1 MDFQILSGTYIRPF
15 LEYANQVVHS
25 GRTKAVPLIV
35 LARRAATRMVAGLK
49 SRSRCLITYPWSTV
63 ASERTYFLLT
73 PCFSPLTQ
81 QIHGGDV
88 VRKFSS
94 SEHTHSLDK
103 IFSYFGCWL
112 REISSL
118 RLLSTLLLE
127 SSLKHYWTF
136 ALAGILPRAENIK
149 SIARNIKS
157 SATPFFYLRL
167 SVARQPLT
175 EKNETD
181 QGKLEQILDLVYQS
195 SLEMRIT
202 RLRELSRGSPVIRL
216 NTEMF
221 ESFARSKAR
230 NYSLILMLTAQKP
243 QRECHVCKEAAE
255 EFRIVANSYAY
266 SRREGDLYFGI
277 VDYDEAPDVF
287 VRLKV
292 NTAPSILHVQ
302 PNKEIGP
309 EDFMDVPTLGYLAE
323 AVAKWANRR
332 TSIQVTIKFMTSSV
346 VNIDSHRASPKLH
359 GNHSYSALHD
369 GAASLWYRQV
379 NVDFLYSPSLWCML
393 SLTVIMCGIT
403 GQVYNQIRGPPLFH
417 GTHTGEILAF
427 IYPGSDYQFV
437 AETFIVMA
445 LYVLATAGII
455 MIHRVGE
462 TCDSGKKMPPETAL
476 VGTCVTYAEPFFPVE
491 STVFDAQL
499 RVMEANP
506 RPGRGVRRRLRD
518 AWVVSVLLAFQDG
531 DRVVLTAPSLRCFKV
546 WLPTDA
552 SGVLVVSSYPDCL
565 NECLNVQ
572 ASRNDCT
579 NVYNKPQLFTF
590 VALTTS
596 QCSVNVH
603 TNNGER
609 NDVSVTW
616 VAVVPS
622 DDGLVILIGRATIR
636 NS

>member
-1 MDFQILSGTYIRPF
+1 MWSLPF
-15 LEYANQVVHS
+15 SFCLVL
-25 GRTKAVPLIV
+25 LI
-35 LARRAATRMVAGLK
+35 
-49 SRSRCLITYPWSTV
+49 I
-63 ASERTYFLLT
+63 
-73 PCFSPLTQ
+73 PCF
-81 QIHGGDV
+81 
-88 VRKFSS
+88 
-94 SEHTHSLDK
+94 
-103 IFSYFGCWL
+103 
-112 REISSL
+112 
-118 RLLSTLLLE
+118 E
-127 SSLKHYWTF
+127 SKD
-136 ALAGILPRAENIK
+136 E
-149 SIARNIKS
+149 
-157 SATPFFYLRL
+157 
-167 SVARQPLT
+167 
-175 EKNETD
+175 
-181 QGKLEQILDLVYQS
+181 

-230 NYSLILMLTAQKP
+230 NYSLILMLTAQRP

-332 TSIQVTIKFMTSSV
+332 TSIQIRIVRPPSYTATILIVLFMTV
-346 VNIDSHRASPKLH
+346 
-359 GNHSYSALHD
+359 

-379 NVDFLYSPSLWCML
+379 NIDFLYSRSLWCML

-417 GTHTGEILAF
+417 GTQTGEILAF

-462 TCDSGKKMPPETAL
+462 TCDSGKKMLFLFGGVGLFSVAFSL
-476 VGTCVTYAEPFFPVE
+476 VLSVFRRKYQGYPYSFF
-491 STVFDAQL
+491 L
-499 RVMEANP
+499 
-506 RPGRGVRRRLRD
+506 
-518 AWVVSVLLAFQDG
+518 
-531 DRVVLTAPSLRCFKV
+531 K
-546 WLPTDA
+546 
-552 SGVLVVSSYPDCL
+552 
-565 NECLNVQ
+565 
-572 ASRNDCT
+572 
-579 NVYNKPQLFTF
+579 
-590 VALTTS
+590 
-596 QCSVNVH
+596 
-603 TNNGER
+603 
-609 NDVSVTW
+609 
-616 VAVVPS
+616 
-622 DDGLVILIGRATIR
+622 
-636 NS
+636 